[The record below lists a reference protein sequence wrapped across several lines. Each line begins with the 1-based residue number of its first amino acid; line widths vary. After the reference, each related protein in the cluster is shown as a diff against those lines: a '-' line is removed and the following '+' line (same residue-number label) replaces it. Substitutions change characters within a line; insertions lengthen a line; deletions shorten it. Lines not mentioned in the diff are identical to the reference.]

1 MLLWTKYIGLHKID
15 GKYSFYLL
23 WHIFRCTRAVVD
35 WMTPSTVSPS
45 ISSPPEVTRVGRVL
59 AAHADTPPPRQVRLH
74 RHGSSSLL
82 LKFQPVRHHLRHS
95 SSRQQTVVES
105 WSSSTLP
112 EEGCVS
118 ATRDTATPRRPQR
131 RTASDGS
138 ARRGRRSTAK
148 AQLQLASWYVIICE
162 SF

>member
-1 MLLWTKYIGLHKID
+1 MHARCCGLD
-15 GKYSFYLL
+15 DAVYRFAVNQQSAGSDPC
-23 WHIFRCTRAVVD
+23 WPCTSSCARRHA
-35 WMTPSTVSPS
+35 TTTSSTTT
-45 ISSPPEVTRVGRVL
+45 SSRQQQPPPEVP
-59 AAHADTPPPRQVRLH
+59 ASPPP
-74 RHGSSSLL
+74 SSS
-82 LKFQPVRHHLRHS
+82 Q
-95 SSRQQTVVES
+95 QQTVVES